1 MLLARLRGV
10 LVLAFAAISM
20 ATFFLLSLPVMLV
33 TRSGDF
39 PMWLARK
46 AWSPLCLWVTGC
58 RRVLDRLPP
67 LPDGPLI
74 FASNHESAL
83 DIWVLL
89 EKLPRT
95 VRFIAKQ
102 ELFRIPVFG
111 WYMHLGGHVPI
122 DRRNHLQ
129 AVQSLR
135 SAAALVRA
143 GTSLIVFPEGTRSR
157 DRRIQPFKK
166 GPFALALEAG
176 VPIVPVA
183 VSGSGAVTPSGLVA
197 VWPGTIRVAVGDPI
211 DPARHPDRLALL
223 TAVRDRIIELHR
235 SLGGLGGDPARPVAE
250 RGVEGA
256 GAVRAHNS

>member
-1 MLLARLRGV
+1 MLLARLRGF
-10 LVLAFAAISM
+10 LVLAFAAVTM
-20 ATFFLLSLPVMLV
+20 VTLFLVSLPVMLV

-39 PMWLARK
+39 PMWLARRV
-46 AWSPLCLWVTGC
+46 WSPMCLWVTGC
-58 RRVLDRLPP
+58 PRVLERLPY
-67 LPDGPLI
+67 LPEGPLI

-111 WYMHLGGHVPI
+111 WYMRLGGHVSV
-122 DRRNHLQ
+122 DRRNHVQ
-129 AVQSLR
+129 AVQSLHD
-135 SAAALVRA
+135 AARLVRA

-157 DRRIQPFKK
+157 TGQVQPFRK

-183 VSGSGAVTPSGLVA
+183 VSGSSEVTPSGLVA
-197 VWPGTIRVAVGDPI
+197 VWPGTIRVAVGDPV
-211 DPARHPDRLALL
+211 DPARYSDRLSLL
-223 TAVRDRIIELHR
+223 TAVRSRIIELHR
-235 SLGGLGGDPARPVAE
+235 SVGGRGGDPGRPVAD

-256 GAVRAHNS
+256 RV

>member
-1 MLLARLRGV
+1 MTVPMWLARLRGLV
-10 LVLAFAAISM
+10 VLAFAAVTM
-20 ATFFLLSLPVMLV
+20 VTFFLVSLPVMAV

-39 PMWLARK
+39 PMWLARR
-46 AWSPLCLWVTGC
+46 AWSPLCLWLTGC
-58 RRVLDRLPP
+58 RRVVERLPA
-67 LPDGPLI
+67 LPGGPLI

-89 EKLPRT
+89 ENLPRT

-111 WYMHLGGHVPI
+111 WYMRLGGHISV
-122 DRRNHLQ
+122 DRSNHVR
-129 AVQSLR
+129 AVQSLH
-135 SAAALVRA
+135 AAAELVRA

-157 DRRIQPFKK
+157 DRRVQPFKK
-166 GPFALALEAG
+166 GPFALAMEAG

-183 VSGSGAVTPSGLVA
+183 VSGSAAVTPSGLVA
-197 VWPGTIRVAVGDPI
+197 VWPGDIRMAVGQPVDPS
-211 DPARHPDRLALL
+211 HYPDRLSLL

-235 SLGGLGGDPARPVAE
+235 SIGGRGGDAGRPDAE

-256 GAVRAHNS
+256 RV